1 MIRIDMSEFM
11 EKHTVARLI
20 GAPPGYVGYEEGG
33 YLTEAVRRRPYSVIL
48 FDEIEKAHS
57 DVFNILLQ
65 ILDDGRLTD
74 GQGHTVDFKNTVII
88 MTSNVGSQWIQDLGE
103 KDHQEIQN
111 RVLEALKAKFKPEF
125 LNRIDD
131 IIIFHS
137 LTMEGIKQIVEIQLR
152 NLKKMLLEKKIEISL
167 TDKAKEF
174 LAKQGYDPVYGARP
188 LKRVIQRNIQNPLAL
203 KILEGE
209 FEEGNKILIDA
220 DGSSMTFKK
229 SKKQ

>member
-1 MIRIDMSEFM
+1 
-11 EKHTVARLI
+11 
-20 GAPPGYVGYEEGG
+20 
-33 YLTEAVRRRPYSVIL
+33 
-48 FDEIEKAHS
+48 
-57 DVFNILLQ
+57 
-65 ILDDGRLTD
+65 
-74 GQGHTVDFKNTVII
+74 VII